1 MYRTHTCG
9 QLRKGDIKKQAAL
22 SGWVNSRRDHGGVI
36 FIDLRDRYGITQV
49 KCDPKISKNA
59 WSKADKVRDEFVIKI
74 TGKVSSRPK
83 EMINPKLA
91 TGEIEV
97 EAEEVEILNKAKTPP
112 FAVAWMPA
120 DETKDKTEE
129 INEEVRLKY
138 RYLDLRRKKMVN
150 NLTLRYKLIKFIR
163 DFLEKENFIEIET
176 PLLTKSTPEGARDFL
191 VPSRLNPG
199 KFYALPQ
206 SPQQY
211 KQMLMVAGYDRYF
224 QIAPCL
230 RDEDARADRS
240 PGEFYQLDL
249 EMSFV
254 EQKDILDLMEKLFTQ
269 AAEKLTDKKIMKK
282 PWPRISWD
290 EAMLK
295 YGIDKPDL
303 RFGLEIKDISE
314 LAGNCGF
321 KVFSEAVKKGGVVR
335 AINAKGAARFSRS
348 ELDKLEDL
356 ARELGAPGLGYAVIE
371 PKAKNLKFKVKPRNQ
386 SQDKKRKPAR
396 GWPAFGREES
406 MEFKSPLLKFIDE
419 EKMGDIVQEMKGEKG
434 DIVFFMA
441 GEELKVAEILGQI
454 RLELGRK
461 LSLIDDN
468 LLAFCFVIDWPLFEA
483 EKTAG
488 GYFAPAHHMFTMP
501 KEDDWPKLD
510 AKPEAV
516 KSYQHDMVLN
526 GFEIAGGSIRIHR
539 PDIQEKIFKL
549 IGFSQ
554 ERIKFF
560 SHMLEAFQ
568 HGAPPHGGIAPG
580 LDRIAMIFA
589 GADSIREVIAF
600 PKNSKAEDVM
610 IGAPSEVEP
619 EQLKELGIK
628 LDVK

>member
-9 QLRKGDIKKQAAL
+9 ELKIKDKGKDVTL

-36 FIDLRDRYGITQV
+36 FIDIRDRYGITQV
-49 KCDPKISKNA
+49 KCDPKISK
-59 WSKADKVRDEFVIKI
+59 KVFKEADKARDEYVIKI
-74 TGKVSSRPK
+74 KGKVKMRPK
-83 EMINPKLA
+83 EMKNSKLE
-91 TGEIEV
+91 TGEVEV
-97 EAEEVEILNKAKTPP
+97 EAKEFLVLNKSKTPP
-112 FAVAWMPA
+112 FEVAWMPG
-120 DETKDKTEE
+120 DEMRDKAEE
-129 INEEVRLKY
+129 TSEEVRLKY
-138 RYLDLRRKKMVN
+138 RYLDLRRKKMLR

-191 VPSRLNPG
+191 VPSRINPG

-254 EQKDILDLMEKLFTQ
+254 EQKDILDLTERLFTQ

-282 PWPRISWD
+282 PFPRLTWD

-303 RFGLEIKDISE
+303 RFGLEIQDISD
-314 LAGNCGF
+314 LAKDCGF
-321 KVFSEAVKKGGVVR
+321 KVFEQAVKKGGVVR
-335 AINAKGAARFSRS
+335 AINAVGAGKFTRS

-356 ARELGAPGLGYAVIE
+356 AKELGAPGLGYVM
-371 PKAKNLKFKVKPRNQ
+371 V
-386 SQDKKRKPAR
+386 
-396 GWPAFGREES
+396 GRLGKS
-406 MEFKSPLLKFIDE
+406 GGSGGLKSPLLKFIGE
-419 EKMGDIVQEMKGEKG
+419 KKMGEIVEKMRAPLRQGFGGSPLASDEARSEGDI
-434 DIVFFMA
+434 IFFMA
-441 GEELKVAEILGQI
+441 GEELKTAEILGQI
-454 RLELGRK
+454 RLELGRR
-461 LSLIDDN
+461 LNLIDDN
-468 LLAFCFVIDWPLFEA
+468 LLAFCFIVDWPLFESA
-483 EKTAG
+483 KTDEG
-488 GYFAPAHHMFTMP
+488 HFAPSHHMFTMP
-501 KEDDWPKLD
+501 KEKDWPKLD
-510 AKPEAV
+510 KNPEEV
-516 KSYQHDMVLN
+516 KSLQHDMALN
-526 GFEIAGGSIRIHR
+526 GFEVAGGSIRIHR

-549 IGFSQ
+549 IGFNK

-560 SHMLEAFQ
+560 SHMLRAFEY
-568 HGAPPHGGIAPG
+568 GAPPHGGIAPG
-580 LDRIAMIFA
+580 IERLAMIFA
-589 GADSIREVIAF
+589 GEENLREVMAF

-610 IGAPSEVEP
+610 MGAPAVVDE
-619 EQLKELGIK
+619 EQLKELGLELRK
-628 LDVK
+628 DEGRGKK